1 MEITLQAKL
10 ESLLFWK
17 GEPVSLAELVKLSG
31 ESAEVCTA
39 TLTELQKNLAREGR
53 GIVLVSN
60 GSEYELTTAPQMSDV
75 IAALT
80 KDELT
85 RDLSKA
91 ALETLSIVL
100 YRGPIRRSEIDY
112 IRGVNSQFILRMLS
126 IRGLI
131 VRTSDPNDERAFS
144 YGPSMEL
151 LKLLGV
157 DAKESLPDFALVN
170 DDINGFIASQN
181 KEVTKEQSRA
191 DEVAAAQASIEA
203 AAASVVEQA
212 AHVQSNASQQQ
223 ATQENDEPLPETN
236 ELPND
241 YEDERTVQ

>member
-1 MEITLQAKL
+1 MELSLQAQL

-17 GEPVSLAELVKLSG
+17 GEPTSLAELVKLTASTP
-31 ESAEVCTA
+31 EACQEALTALAEH
-39 TLTELQKNLAREGR
+39 LARENR

-60 GSEYELTTAPQMSDV
+60 GTDYELTTAPQMSAV
-75 IAALT
+75 IAELT

-91 ALETLSIVL
+91 ALETLSIIL

-112 IRGVNSQFILRMLS
+112 IRGVNAQFILRMLS

-131 VRTSDPNDERAFS
+131 VRTSDPNDERAFT

-157 DAKESLPDFALVN
+157 DQKESLPDFAQVN
-170 DDINGFIASQN
+170 ADIDGFISSQN
-181 KEVTKEQSRA
+181 KEVAKEQSRA
-191 DEVAAAQASIEA
+191 DEMAAAEQEIETA
-203 AAASVVEQA
+203 AANIIEQA
-212 AHVQSNASQQQ
+212 ERANSTATDEDTAEQSE
-223 ATQENDEPLPETN
+223 ATAATPESPHDT
-236 ELPND
+236 PD
-241 YEDERTVQ
+241 TVQ

>member
-1 MEITLQAKL
+1 MELSLQAQL

-17 GEPVSLAELVKLSG
+17 GEPVSLTELSKLTATTPEACGEALAEL
-31 ESAEVCTA
+31 A
-39 TLTELQKNLAREGR
+39 THLTNNQR

-60 GSEYELTTAPQMSDV
+60 GTDYELTTAPQMSPV

-91 ALETLSIVL
+91 ALETLSIIL

-112 IRGVNSQFILRMLS
+112 IRGVNAQFILRMLS

-131 VRTSDPNDERAFS
+131 VRTSDPSDERAFT

-157 DAKESLPDFALVN
+157 DQKESLPDFEQVN
-170 DDINGFIASQN
+170 ADIDGFIASQN
-181 KEVTKEQSRA
+181 KEVAKEQSRA
-191 DEVAAAQASIEA
+191 DEMAAAEEEIEA
-203 AAASVVEQA
+203 AAANIVEQA
-212 AHVQSNASQQQ
+212 TQVAREQDVTETPHDSQ
-223 ATQENDEPLPETN
+223 A
-236 ELPND
+236 
-241 YEDERTVQ
+241 ERTIS